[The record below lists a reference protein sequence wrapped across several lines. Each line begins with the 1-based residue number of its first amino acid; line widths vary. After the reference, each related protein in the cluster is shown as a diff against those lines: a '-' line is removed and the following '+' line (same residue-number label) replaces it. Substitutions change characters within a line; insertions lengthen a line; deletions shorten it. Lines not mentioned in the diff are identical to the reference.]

1 MGRRWKPLAR
11 QAIEYILV
19 EVLELIATRGSRG
32 NGMERET
39 RLRTRDIQLG
49 RDVLRVEFRF
59 GLGRGL
65 SA

>member
-39 RLRTRDIQLG
+39 RLELATFSLEGMCSELNSDSG
-49 RDVLRVEFRF
+49 WGAV
-59 GLGRGL
+59 
-65 SA
+65 